1 MKLVQILLPTRDNR
15 GRKFKKAIF
24 GRIRKELVDRFGGLT
39 AYSRS
44 PAKGVWKSRRAT
56 KLDDIMVL
64 EIMTAEV
71 NRNWW
76 KQYRRKLER
85 ALRQDEIVVRVQDIR
100 II

>member
-15 GRKFKKAIF
+15 GRRFKTVIF

-44 PAKGVWKSRRAT
+44 PARGVWKSGQAT
-56 KLDDIMVL
+56 KVDDIVVL
-64 EIMTAEV
+64 EIMTP
-71 NRNWW
+71 RIKRSWW
-76 KQYRRKLER
+76 KKYRRKLEH
-85 ALRQDEIVVRVQDIR
+85 ALRQEEIVVRVQTIK